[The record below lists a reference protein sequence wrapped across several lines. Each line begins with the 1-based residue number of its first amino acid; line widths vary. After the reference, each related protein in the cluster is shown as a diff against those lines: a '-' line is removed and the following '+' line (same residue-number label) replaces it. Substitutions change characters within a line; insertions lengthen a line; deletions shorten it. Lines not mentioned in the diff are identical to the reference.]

1 MVIILQGLLIK
12 LFNTIASN
20 QQYTNFPNEPH
31 ESVTTQ
37 PNNKTEILIEYD
49 NITEPTL
56 FTAQPAFVHDD
67 TDKKFEEILQTAY
80 HTDFSIKDELKSPTN
95 ISMDASYISSSSMDD
110 SIKIYNVP
118 SGEIV
123 KSKSDNIDKLSASCD
138 VVDGSDNINLI
149 DKNVLKD
156 RVSPISTDSVV
167 DESLVI
173 VDNLDSLIE
182 ENDNLN
188 EIEDLLPQLPKVKE
202 LAKKFVSME
211 DLVESTVVRIYF

>member
-20 QQYTNFPNEPH
+20 QQYTNFPNEAH
-31 ESVTTQ
+31 ESITTL

-56 FTAQPAFVHDD
+56 FTAKPAFVHDD
-67 TDKKFEEILQTAY
+67 TDKKFEEISQTAY
-80 HTDFSIKDELKSPTN
+80 HTEISIKDELKSPTN
-95 ISMDASYISSSSMDD
+95 LSMDVSFISSSSMDD

-123 KSKSDNIDKLSASCD
+123 KSKSDNKDKVSATCD
-138 VVDGSDNINLI
+138 VVEGNDNVNLI
-149 DKNVLKD
+149 DKNVLED

-182 ENDNLN
+182 QNDNVS
-188 EIEDLLPQLPKVKE
+188 EIEDILPQLPKVKE

-211 DLVESTVVRIYF
+211 DLDEPMVRI

>member
-1 MVIILQGLLIK
+1 M
-12 LFNTIASN
+12 
-20 QQYTNFPNEPH
+20 NFPNEVH
-31 ESVTTQ
+31 ESITTL

-49 NITEPTL
+49 EITEPTL
-56 FTAQPAFVHDD
+56 FAAKPAFVDD
-67 TDKKFEEILQTAY
+67 TDKKFEDILQTAY
-80 HTDFSIKDELKSPTN
+80 HTETSVKDELKSPTN
-95 ISMDASYISSSSMDD
+95 LSMDTSYISSSSMDD

-123 KSKSDNIDKLSASCD
+123 KSKSDIKDKISANCD
-138 VVDGSDNINLI
+138 VVDGNDSVNLI
-149 DKNVLKD
+149 DKSILEN

-182 ENDNLN
+182 EKDNLG
-188 EIEDLLPQLPKVKE
+188 EIEDVLPQLPKVKE

-211 DLVESTVVRIYF
+211 DVNESTMVRIYFYILK